1 MKAANKAGT
10 RRDFLPAGNTKI
22 KKLWGDRIFDIVN
35 ALIMILICMVI
46 AYPLYY
52 VLVASLTDPT
62 VVNSGKVLLFPEKL
76 FIGGYK
82 KIFEYRPIWTGYA
95 NTLIYTVCGTAAA
108 MAATIPCAFALSRRA
123 LFGRR
128 ILNFLFTFTM
138 FFSGGIVPTYIL
150 MNNLHLIDNFWVMI
164 LPSAVGMFNV
174 IIMRTYFQTNIPQEL
189 EDAANVDG
197 CTNFR
202 FLLRIA
208 LPLSIPIVVVVALY
222 YGVAHWNDY
231 FSAMMY
237 LTKRQMYPLQLV
249 LREILLENEA
259 GKMLNVATDAAYAER
274 MMSRMG
280 LKYAVIVIST
290 LPILV
295 IYPFVQKFFSK
306 GIMVG
311 AVKG

>member
-1 MKAANKAGT
+1 MKGAKCNSVRRT
-10 RRDFLPAGNTKI
+10 RA
-22 KKLWGDRIFDIVN
+22 DRVYTTASHIILLLV
-35 ALIMILICMVI
+35 MILLVYPIWAVVVASLSAPTELYRSTFHLWPTMVTLESYKLVFRDDSFLTGIWNSTCYTFVGTLVNVVLNICA
-46 AYPLYY
+46 AYPL
-52 VLVASLTDPT
+52 
-62 VVNSGKVLLFPEKL
+62 
-76 FIGGYK
+76 
-82 KIFEYRPIWTGYA
+82 
-95 NTLIYTVCGTAAA
+95 
-108 MAATIPCAFALSRRA
+108 SRRN
-123 LFGRR
+123 LKGQKF
-128 ILNFLFTFTM
+128 FMKMFTFTM

-231 FSAMMY
+231 FSATMY

>member
-1 MKAANKAGT
+1 MRTAKYNIVRRTRADKIYAIISQGILLLVMLVIIYPIWAVVVASFTEPTQLYQSTFHLWPTAATLESYKLVFRDDSFLTGIWNSVCYTFVGT
-10 RRDFLPAGNTKI
+10 L
-22 KKLWGDRIFDIVN
+22 VN
-35 ALIMILICMVI
+35 VVLNICA
-46 AYPLYY
+46 AYPL
-52 VLVASLTDPT
+52 
-62 VVNSGKVLLFPEKL
+62 
-76 FIGGYK
+76 
-82 KIFEYRPIWTGYA
+82 
-95 NTLIYTVCGTAAA
+95 
-108 MAATIPCAFALSRRA
+108 SRRD
-123 LFGRR
+123 LKGQS
-128 ILNFLFTFTM
+128 FLMKMFTFTM

-150 MNNLHLIDNFWVMI
+150 INNLHLIDNFWVMI

-174 IIMRTYFQTNIPQEL
+174 IIMRNYFQTNIPQEL
-189 EDAANVDG
+189 EDAASVDG

-202 FLLRIA
+202 FLIRVA
-208 LPLSIPIVVVVALY
+208 LPLSLPIIVVVALY

-237 LTKRQMYPLQLV
+237 LTKREMYPLQLV

>member
-1 MKAANKAGT
+1 MKGAKCNTVRQT
-10 RRDFLPAGNTKI
+10 RA
-22 KKLWGDRIFDIVN
+22 DRIYATASHIILLLV
-35 ALIMILICMVI
+35 MILLVYPIWAVVVASLSAPTELYRSTFHLWPTTVTLESYKLVFRDDSFLTGIWNSACYTFVGTLVNVVLNICA
-46 AYPLYY
+46 AYPL
-52 VLVASLTDPT
+52 
-62 VVNSGKVLLFPEKL
+62 
-76 FIGGYK
+76 
-82 KIFEYRPIWTGYA
+82 
-95 NTLIYTVCGTAAA
+95 
-108 MAATIPCAFALSRRA
+108 SRRN
-123 LFGRR
+123 LKGQK
-128 ILNFLFTFTM
+128 FLMKMFTFTM

-150 MNNLHLIDNFWVMI
+150 INNLRLIDNFWVMI

-202 FLLRIA
+202 FLLRVA